1 MKYVNLFLFKEIV
14 EVLGDES
21 HNYFLWVATYSI
33 GVKYKN
39 NIILKNSLWSS
50 VYCIDYDVLPLFIV
64 DLENVVLG
72 STLSQEQK
80 NYLIENFDKL
90 KDVNNIP
97 PLYIYENI

>member
-1 MKYVNLFLFKEIV
+1 MPVKEIV